1 MPKIGEAVSL
11 KRNGDFSRA
20 YRSKK
25 TDMHPLAVVYV
36 RRNKLGCKRV
46 GITTSK
52 KIGVAVKRNRA
63 KRVIRAALAAI
74 EPEILPGW
82 DIVVVARTKTTFVKS
97 TVLEPVLRTQL
108 TKLGV
113 IKKSEESPNAEG
125 GNAAGEPQKEQ

>member
-36 RRNKLGCKRV
+36 RRNKLGTKRI

-52 KIGVAVKRNRA
+52 KIGGAVKRNRA
-63 KRVIRAALAAI
+63 KRVIRAALASVV
-74 EPEILPGW
+74 PEILPGW

-97 TVLEPVLRTQL
+97 TVLEPVLRKQL

-113 IKKSEESPNAEG
+113 IKNSEENSGGEG
-125 GNAAGEPQKEQ
+125 EKASAVPCTEK